1 VPDSPEPSSG
11 ASAIRALFAKE
22 NRFVGR
28 IAALAAIG
36 GFLFGYDTGIIS
48 VANVYAAKS
57 LHFGTLGES
66 WTVGALL
73 LGAIGGAALAGWT
86 ADAFSRKWTKF
97 AGGCI
102 YALAALGSAFA
113 PTLITLCTAR
123 FVLGFAVGTASFV
136 APMYISEQAPK
147 ALRGGLTTFNQVMI
161 TLGILVA
168 YIAGFALKGFTTNW
182 RWMLGFGAAPGVAL
196 AIGMVLV
203 PHTPRWLVQRGK
215 EDRAKEVLQRT
226 RSEREIED
234 ELDEIKDIAQSQH
247 AAKLRKLWS
256 PRIRPL
262 LIVGIALAVFQQ
274 ILGINTV
281 IYFGTTIVGFMGYK
295 VGASVGVTVYLG
307 IINWVFAVIAVLLMD
322 KVGRRPLLLV
332 GTAGQVLGLLSLGFF
347 FLQSSAFQHANP
359 GWGVGSVMFYL
370 AAFEI
375 SLGPVFWLMISEIFP
390 LRIRGKAMAV
400 ATMFN
405 WTFNFFV
412 SYFFLDMTHGIGRDG
427 TFWMYAFF
435 GMCAFAFF
443 FFRVPETKNRSLEQ
457 IESEIRDQGSG
468 RDRKAA

>member
-1 VPDSPEPSSG
+1 MPASSPSSSG
-11 ASAIRALFAKE
+11 LSAIRALFAKE

-28 IAALAAIG
+28 IAIIAAIG

-73 LGAIGGAALAGWT
+73 LGAISGAALAGWT

-97 AGGCI
+97 VGGCI
-102 YALAALGSAFA
+102 YAVAALGSAFA

-123 FVLGFAVGTASFV
+123 YVLGFAVGTASFV

-147 ALRGGLTTFNQVMI
+147 SLRGGLTTFNQVMI

-182 RWMLGFGAAPGVAL
+182 RWMLGFGAVPGIAL
-196 AIGMVLV
+196 AIGMVVV
-203 PHTPRWLVQRGK
+203 PHTPRWLVQKGREDQARG
-215 EDRAKEVLQRT
+215 VLRRT
-226 RSEREIED
+226 HSPETVD
-234 ELDEIKDIAQSQH
+234 NELDEIKDVAQSQH
-247 AAKLRKLWS
+247 AARLRRLWS

-307 IINWVFAVIAVLLMD
+307 IINWAFAVIAVVLMD

-347 FLQSSAFQHANP
+347 FMQGSAFQHANP
-359 GWGVGSVMFYL
+359 GWGVASVMFYL

-405 WTFNFFV
+405 WTFNFFI
-412 SYFFLDMTHGIGRDG
+412 SYFFLEMTKGIGRDG
-427 TFWMYAFF
+427 TFWMYAVF
-435 GMCAFAFF
+435 GVGALAFF
-443 FFRVPETKNRSLEQ
+443 FVRVPETKNRSLEE
-457 IESEIRDQGSG
+457 IEAEIRGEDSG
-468 RDRKAA
+468 EERAAA